1 MNILEQLDHP
11 GFKPSKSDR
20 TLMEYIR
27 LHGDQFCTTPIASL
41 ARKSGISESTIT
53 RFVRKMGFCSL
64 QHFKLSLAEELSRR
78 SQQKTIISHNITAD
92 ESIMT
97 TAKKLMSIGIDTL
110 RQTVENLDEEVI
122 AQTVRLLTGGHRVYF
137 IGLGNSGF
145 VADDSA
151 YKFQRIGIDALGLDN
166 SHLIMLHMAL
176 IHPGDVV
183 IAISHSGASK
193 ETVQAARLAR
203 QNGARLIAITASTGS
218 ELRDCA
224 DLCISY
230 KTRETMLETGSI
242 VTKLTQVFII
252 DLIYTQVVKERPEPS
267 VKNKQRT
274 ADAVNLLRLG
284 H

>member
-1 MNILEQLDHP
+1 
-11 GFKPSKSDR
+11 
-20 TLMEYIR
+20 MEYIR

-122 AQTVRLLTGGHRVYF
+122 AKTVRLLTGGYRVYF

-193 ETVQAARLAR
+193 EIVQAARLAR
-203 QNGARLIAITASTGS
+203 QNGAHLIAITASTGS

>member
-166 SHLIMLHMAL
+166 SHLI
-176 IHPGDVV
+176 HPGDVV

-193 ETVQAARLAR
+193 EIVQAARLAR
-203 QNGARLIAITASTGS
+203 QNGAHLIAITASTGS

>member
-1 MNILEQLDHP
+1 
-11 GFKPSKSDR
+11 
-20 TLMEYIR
+20 
-27 LHGDQFCTTPIASL
+27 
-41 ARKSGISESTIT
+41 
-53 RFVRKMGFCSL
+53 MGFCSL

-193 ETVQAARLAR
+193 EIVQAARLAG
-203 QNGARLIAITASTGS
+203 QNGAHLIAITASTGS

-284 H
+284 HLAYHKRRHVRCV

>member
-183 IAISHSGASK
+183 IAISHSERNRPGRPSGPA
-193 ETVQAARLAR
+193 ERCPP
-203 QNGARLIAITASTGS
+203 
-218 ELRDCA
+218 DCHHGQ
-224 DLCISY
+224 Y
-230 KTRETMLETGSI
+230 G
-242 VTKLTQVFII
+242 V
-252 DLIYTQVVKERPEPS
+252 
-267 VKNKQRT
+267 
-274 ADAVNLLRLG
+274 
-284 H
+284 